1 MTVIYGIKNCDTMKK
16 AITWL
21 EGNTIPFTFHDYK
34 KQGLDEDV
42 LRQAINEHGWE
53 TVINRRGTTWRALP
67 DSIKE
72 NMDDEGAVAV
82 AKENPSIIK
91 RPLLVYTGTTHLG
104 FKKDIYAD
112 IFKT

>member
-1 MTVIYGIKNCDTMKK
+1 MKK
-16 AITWL
+16 ALTWL

-34 KQGLDEDV
+34 KQGLNGDV
-42 LRQAINEHGWE
+42 LRQAINEHGWN
-53 TVINRRGTTWRALP
+53 TVINRRGTTWRVLP

-91 RPLLVYTGTTHLG
+91 RPLLVYNGTTHLG
-104 FKKDIYAD
+104 YKDEKYQE
-112 IFKT
+112 IFK